1 MELKHKI
8 QIVILLILTSILVL
22 TFIYINPARE
32 VPVIHVDII
41 FNEKDGIFIAENYT
55 FEQGNVSYIARPKN
69 IMAEKFPAIVARAT
83 LTKGN
88 QNIIGP
94 WEAID
99 FNGVGKYSFNVG
111 FHEGGYPQPG
121 DAIHMSIMVVD
132 KDGVKIGYVID
143 NFRWR

>member
-1 MELKHKI
+1 MELKYKI
-8 QIVILLILTSILVL
+8 QIIILLTLTSILVL

-32 VPVIHVDII
+32 VPVINVDII
-41 FNEKDGIFIAENYT
+41 FNEKDDTFIAENYT
-55 FEQGNVSYIARPKN
+55 FKQENVSYIARPKN
-69 IMAEKFPAIVARAT
+69 IMAESFPAIVARAT

-99 FNGVGKYSFNVG
+99 FNGSGKYSFNVG
-111 FHEGGYPQPG
+111 FHDGKYPQQG
-121 DAIHMSIMVVD
+121 DTIHMSIMVVD
-132 KDGVKIGYVID
+132 KDGGRIGYVVE